1 MRTSALHRVDFG
13 LAIGYKQTIM
23 ITTTLRRLL
32 GPLVVGSLL
41 LGCQMPAQRAGMP
54 PFGSLAQITAI
65 TPDTTRVLR
74 TGERVRLQ
82 VDVGHVLTA
91 ESGTLR
97 LIVLAE
103 DNSEVAQDSRQITKG
118 SGSSRL
124 HAEFTV
130 PSTTAIR
137 VYTPLLIQEQGA
149 TFSADGRAFQVV
161 AP

>member
-1 MRTSALHRVDFG
+1 M
-13 LAIGYKQTIM
+13 M
-23 ITTTLRRLL
+23 TTLPRRLL
-32 GPLVVGSLL
+32 AASLAVTGL
-41 LGCQMPAQRAGMP
+41 LSGCQLPTQRDAAV

-74 TGERVRLQ
+74 VGERVRLQ
-82 VDVGHVLTA
+82 VEVGHVLTA

-103 DNSEVAQDSRQITKG
+103 DNSDVAQDSRQVTKG
-118 SGSSRL
+118 RGSSRL
-124 HAEFTV
+124 QAEFTV
-130 PSTTAIR
+130 PRTTAIR

-149 TFSADGRAFQVV
+149 TFSSDGRSFQVV